1 MIIVDTSVWIDF
13 FNDVNS
19 KQSRILEDL
28 LLNDDSLC
36 INGLIEMEILQ
47 GIRNETQFVKLKKYL
62 QPFQYFPVIKS
73 SHIAASIDIF
83 RTCRKRGKT
92 IRKSM
97 DCLIAGTAM
106 VEGLTILHKDRDFTT
121 ISKVIRD
128 IRVIS

>member
-62 QPFQYFPVIKS
+62 QPFQYFPVIKRERYDQ
-73 SHIAASIDIF
+73 IY
-83 RTCRKRGKT
+83 
-92 IRKSM
+92 KSY
-97 DCLIAGTAM
+97 CL
-106 VEGLTILHKDRDFTT
+106 L
-121 ISKVIRD
+121 
-128 IRVIS
+128 